1 MSSILDKFKK
11 RNTVLEETIKTPEG
25 QRFLE
30 LRKKYNIQQ
39 KPIIDAERLQNTED
53 NIKITERQLRYLA
66 KKNNEKKPKINEILK
81 SDEMTN
87 KKVRKAIDEIMKG
100 MKVKLPKKKK

>member
-66 KKNNEKKPKINEILK
+66 KKNNEKKPKINEILD
-81 SDEMTN
+81 SDKMTN
-87 KKVRKAIDEIMKG
+87 KKIRKTIDEIMKG

>member
-39 KPIIDAERLQNTED
+39 KPIVDAERLQSTED
-53 NIKITERQLRYLA
+53 NRKITERQLRYLEL
-66 KKNNEKKPKINEILK
+66 KKIHPLLNCIRMKHHDYHK
-81 SDEMTN
+81 SS
-87 KKVRKAIDEIMKG
+87 KA
-100 MKVKLPKKKK
+100 